1 MMNNGSAGFSD
12 KPARIISILFHPLL
26 MPVYGMAIIFSAPTL
41 YTYIPFEVKRL
52 VILIVLV
59 NNVLLPLSLLP
70 FFIHSRMIGSWS
82 MDERQDRVIPL
93 IINTMLYIVT
103 SYILFRFTV
112 PHFLKSYI
120 MTVGLLSLVATLINL
135 RWKISLYSMGAG
147 LLLSVV
153 IMLSVKMYTPLI
165 WYIIAAGI
173 AAGFV
178 LSSRLQLNYHNPGQ
192 VWCGFFAG
200 LLGFSLLIMLFY

>member
-1 MMNNGSAGFSD
+1 MNNSRSAVLMD
-12 KPARIISILFHPLL
+12 KAARTISFIFHPLL
-26 MPVYGMAIIFSAPTL
+26 MPVYDMVIIFSAPTL
-41 YTYIPFEVKRL
+41 YAYIPFEVKKL

-59 NNVLLPLSLLP
+59 NNVLLPLSMIP
-70 FFIHSRMIGSWS
+70 FFIHSRMIASWS
-82 MDERQDRVIPL
+82 MEERQDRVIPL
-93 IINTMLYIVT
+93 IIIATLYIIT
-103 SYILFRFTV
+103 SYILYRFTV

-165 WYIIAAGI
+165 WYIIPAGI

-200 LLGFSLLIMLFY
+200 LLGFSLLILLF

>member
-1 MMNNGSAGFSD
+1 MINSGSAGFSD
-12 KPARIISILFHPLL
+12 KPARIISIIFHPLL

-70 FFIHSRMIGSWS
+70 FFIHSRMISSWS
-82 MDERQDRVIPL
+82 MNERQDRVIPL

-120 MTVGLLSLVATLINL
+120 MTVGLLSLIATLINL

-165 WYIIAAGI
+165 WYIIPAGI

-200 LLGFSLLIMLFY
+200 LLGFSLLIMLF